1 MSDEITKAKKA
12 KRIQADLRAMK
23 KQVRIAKSYGMPIIE
38 EHRYNKHHA
47 LDCGNPG
54 CPVCSNPR
62 KLYKEKTIQEKR
74 FEQQIYD

>member
-1 MSDEITKAKKA
+1 MSDDITKAKKA

-23 KQVRIAKSYGMPIIE
+23 KQVRIAKSFGFPVKE
-38 EHRYNKHHA
+38 EHRYYKHHA

-62 KLYKEKTIQEKR
+62 KLFNEKTIQEKR
-74 FEQQIYD
+74 FEQIIYD